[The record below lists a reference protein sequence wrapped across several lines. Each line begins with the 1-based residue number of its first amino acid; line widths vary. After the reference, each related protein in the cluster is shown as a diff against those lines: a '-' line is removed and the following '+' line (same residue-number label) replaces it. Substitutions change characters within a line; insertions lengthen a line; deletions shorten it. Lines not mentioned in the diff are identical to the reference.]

1 MKWVIAHHYFTNTKR
16 TKKHIMASS
25 SNKAEKALHILKT
38 IKDVDLLI
46 ESIKQKSQNIP
57 GKDSFPTEE
66 ILSPAGQV
74 KRLEFLK
81 KELNAEFKF
90 LTSEEKINDLSLLEG
105 NIENYIGMTQ
115 VPTGVIG
122 PLRVIGSAAQGDFY
136 IPLATSEGAL
146 VASYHRGA
154 KATRLSGGITSIC
167 LIEGVQRSPVFKFT
181 NLGDLGL
188 FLMWTLEQVERFK
201 EITSQTSRY
210 AQLMD
215 IKSNIEGN
223 HIILIFEFHTGDAA
237 GQNMVTICTDA
248 ICKFIIAN
256 SPVQP
261 VSWFIEGNYSGDKKA
276 TAMSFT
282 NVRGKKVTAEVNL
295 PRTIVEAVLKTTPE
309 AMAEYWQTSTIG
321 VIQSGAIGA
330 QGHYANGL
338 AALFL
343 ATGQDVACVSEA
355 AVGITRMELTKDGG
369 LYASVTL
376 PNLIVGTV
384 GGGTGL
390 PTQREC
396 LQLMGCSGAGNA
408 RKYAELCGALVLS
421 GELSIAAALSAGHF
435 ASAHKKLGRKHS
447 AGSAQAEAGKGQ
459 LAIGKD

>member
-1 MKWVIAHHYFTNTKR
+1 
-16 TKKHIMASS
+16 MASS
-25 SNKAEKALHILKT
+25 SGKAEKALHILKA

-46 ESIKQKSQNIP
+46 ENIRNKNNAAP
-57 GKDSFPTEE
+57 AKDSFPTED
-66 ILSPAGQV
+66 ILSAQGQT
-74 KRLEFLK
+74 KRLAFLE
-81 KELNAEFKF
+81 KEINAKFKY
-90 LTSEEKINDLSLLEG
+90 LTNEEKISNLSQLEG

-115 VPTGVIG
+115 IPTGVIG

-136 IPLATSEGAL
+136 LPLATSEGAL

-154 KATRLSGGITSIC
+154 KASRLSGGITSIC
-167 LIEGVQRSPVFKFT
+167 LVEGVQRSPVFKFA
-181 NLGDLGL
+181 NIGDLGL
-188 FLMWTLEQVERFK
+188 FLIWTLQQVDKFK
-201 EITSQTSRY
+201 EITSKSSRY

-215 IKSNIEGN
+215 VRSNIEGN

-237 GQNMVTICTDA
+237 GQNMVTICTEE
-248 ICKFIIAN
+248 ICRYIAEH

-261 VSWFIEGNYSGDKKA
+261 EFWFIESNYSGDKKA
-276 TAMSFT
+276 TALSFT
-282 NVRGKKVTAEVNL
+282 NVRGKKVTAEV
-295 PRTIVEAVLKTTPE
+295 TIPKEIVQGVLKSTPR

-330 QGHYANGL
+330 QGHFANGL

-355 AVGITRMELTKDGG
+355 AVGITRMQLTANDD

-384 GGGTGL
+384 GGGTSL

-396 LQLMGCSGAGNA
+396 LEMMGCYGQGNA
-408 RKYAELCGALVLS
+408 RKYAELCGALVLA

-435 ASAHKKLGRKHS
+435 ASAHKKFGRKNSGNTQPVIINGKPVSS
-447 AGSAQAEAGKGQ
+447 A
-459 LAIGKD
+459 L